1 MDDNALAVLLGL
13 GGIKTGLPPGPRP
26 STNIEGGPAN
36 LLPGEA
42 PMFTPG
48 PMANDPSF
56 GMSWSPPTASGTAA
70 NSPMAQGAGVNDID
84 TAVAN
89 SMMHRPLEKVWRDLP
104 APAPYSGPALTPTG
118 QLAPFSAMDPAQM
131 IPQALGPIQA
141 RAGGGQ
147 DAPVPTLPLDVWK
160 SRSIIPRQEPARPL
174 PPTQPGERLAANE
187 QGVGSDMEG
196 IYTPLT
202 PEEHEGLIYDTP
214 VVSSKGGGPTKED
227 VQEML
232 DRPQAEHDAYFNEMQ
247 QFFKEHKWGMNA
259 NDAPSPEGRIRGWKD
274 IPGFQE
280 YMKNLPDDVT
290 VHDMKDGTII
300 FQKKK
305 LPPVPTS

>member
-13 GGIKTGLPPGPRP
+13 GGIKTGLPPGPRL
-26 STNIEGGPAN
+26 STNIESGPAN

-56 GMSWSPPTASGTAA
+56 GMSWSAPTASGTAA

-89 SMMHRPLEKVWRDLP
+89 SMVHRPLEKVWKDLP
-104 APAPYSGPALTPTG
+104 PPAPYSGPALTPTG
-118 QLAPFSAMDPAQM
+118 QLAPFSAVDPSQM
-131 IPQALGPIQA
+131 IPQALS
-141 RAGGGQ
+141 
-147 DAPVPTLPLDVWK
+147 APVHKV
-160 SRSIIPRQEPARPL
+160 
-174 PPTQPGERLAANE
+174 ANE
-187 QGVGSDMEG
+187 QGFGSDMEG
-196 IYTPLT
+196 PYTPLT
-202 PEEHEGLIYDTP
+202 PEEHEGLMYDTP

-247 QFFKEHKWGMNA
+247 KFFKEHKWGMNA

-305 LPPVPTS
+305 PPPVPTS